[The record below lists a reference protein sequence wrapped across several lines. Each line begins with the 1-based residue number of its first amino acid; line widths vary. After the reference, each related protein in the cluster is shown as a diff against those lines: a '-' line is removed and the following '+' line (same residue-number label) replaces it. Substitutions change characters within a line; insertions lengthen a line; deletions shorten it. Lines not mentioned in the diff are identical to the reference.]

1 MNWKKYRTLPAKE
14 KQDEIYYII
23 GIDIGNDSTGIAF
36 YNVADNRPEI
46 IDLSGGYGRPT
57 VPTAMQYVVE
67 TREWVFGEYAVLN
80 RGIGKEI
87 TLKHLVAQLG
97 QSEYIDIDDKPISII
112 TLLGMYIKEILSN
125 IKNINP
131 KAEIAGI
138 VASTPSY
145 FSSTAKKELVL
156 AFKSAGYEKELITLV
171 SDRDCVFA
179 HFYDTQLKIEQNQLT
194 LLLDYASSEVR
205 GGIYHSTEPP
215 DSINKELT
223 IKSIS
228 SLFDPE
234 IGTQQI
240 EEQIKS
246 LFTGYYTANNPLQ
259 TKQELERV
267 INEQLAAFT
276 YQHKDILFQ
285 KAIRS
290 KPAKL
295 YFNFAFPP
303 FQQTISKIEADKL
316 IEPFRKR
323 FNKFIASIMEK
334 STVNGKKITP
344 ANIDKVICTG
354 GGFEMLWV
362 KESIESLF
370 PQDKLQIYRSPK
382 AITAMGAAVV
392 AANLLNLPRT
402 TACNGVIIED
412 KHQLAADI
420 GIMLKGNNFVSL
432 AECNNFWWQAH
443 PLRFFIVN
451 DEITGDYPLTILS
464 RSPDGDRR
472 ILLDTKLTNLPKR
485 PKGTTRL
492 SLQMKFTSDSEG
504 IAMVADAGFGEIF
517 PKTDYLQEI
526 KVKL

>member
-1 MNWKKYRTLPAKE
+1 MYWKKYRTMPAKE
-14 KQDEIYYII
+14 KRDEIYYII
-23 GIDIGNDSTGIAF
+23 GLDIGNDSTGIAF
-36 YNVADNRPEI
+36 YNVADNQPEI

-57 VPTAMQYVVE
+57 IPTAMQYVVE

-97 QSEYIDIDDKPISII
+97 QSELIDIDNKLFKVFE
-112 TLLGMYIKEILSN
+112 LLGMYIKEILSN

-131 KAEIAGI
+131 KAEIVGI

-145 FSSTAKKELVL
+145 FSSNAKKELVS
-156 AFKSAGYEKELITLV
+156 AFKSAGYEKELIALV
-171 SDRDCVFA
+171 SDRDCVFSYY
-179 HFYDTQLKIEQNQLT
+179 YDMQPKIEQSQLT

-205 GGIYHSTEPP
+205 GGIYQSAEKPNNA
-215 DSINKELT
+215 NKELT

-228 SLFDPE
+228 SLFEPK
-234 IGTQQI
+234 IGTFQI
-240 EEQIKS
+240 EEQIKT

-259 TKQELERV
+259 SKQELERI

-285 KAIRS
+285 KAIRN
-290 KPAKL
+290 KPVKL

-303 FQQTISKIEADKL
+303 FQQTISKTESDAL

-323 FNKFIASIMEK
+323 FNKFIANVMEK
-334 STVNGKKITP
+334 SMVNGKKITP

-362 KESIESLF
+362 KEAIDSLF
-370 PQDKLQIYRSPK
+370 PHDKLQVYRNPK
-382 AITAMGAAVV
+382 AITAMGAAVI
-392 AANLLNLPRT
+392 AANRLNLPRE
-402 TACNGVIIED
+402 TACSGVIIED
-412 KHQLAADI
+412 KHQLSADI
-420 GIMLKGNNFVSL
+420 GVILKGNNFVAL
-432 AECNNFWWQAH
+432 AECNNFWWQVH

-451 DEITGDYPLTILS
+451 DEITGDYPLTILA
-464 RSPDGDRR
+464 RSPDGDVR

-492 SLQMKFTSDSEG
+492 SLQMKFISDSEG
-504 IAMVADAGFGEIF
+504 IAMVADEGFGEFF
-517 PKTDYLQEI
+517 PRTDYLQEI
-526 KVKL
+526 KIKL